1 MAVTV
6 RKRKARRRSNP
17 LGRGRY
23 VDYLNIPLLQNFINE
38 EGKILPRRLTGVT
51 AVQQRRIAKAIKYA
65 RHLALLPF
73 LGYDLK

>member
-6 RKRKARRRSNP
+6 RKRKRRKRPNP
-17 LGRGRY
+17 LGDSRW
-23 VDYLNIPLLQNFINE
+23 VDYLNVPLLQQFINE
-38 EGKILPRRLTGVT
+38 SGKILPRRLTGVT

-73 LGYDLK
+73 VAYDLK